1 MRNAVERGDSTIG
14 AVSDLIRGVSE
25 SSSRCKFPWI
35 LDGSPTRVDNARH
48 ELFLNRSV
56 PGKWSI
62 PGIVIVALFAALAN
76 PPGNGVT
83 SPADFEYV
91 QRVVDGDTLMLGTG
105 ERVRLIGVDTPEIKH
120 PNKPVEYFSKE
131 ASAFTQQ

>member
-1 MRNAVERGDSTIG
+1 MRAMSFFKPV
-14 AVSDLIRGVSE
+14 
-25 SSSRCKFPWI
+25 
-35 LDGSPTRVDNARH
+35 
-48 ELFLNRSV
+48 RSW
-56 PGKWSI
+56 KWSI

-76 PPGNGVT
+76 PPDNGVT